1 MNRRTFIAALT
12 LTPVVARIPGP
23 ESVWPHAERRFRL
36 ARSTDHDGWIQVKV
50 QLALTERIA
59 RGIRN
64 QEAHDPFDGL
74 VGEFYIDDAH
84 PVEIPGHLPGTLT
97 TYETIVGV
105 AAARGVI
112 HTGGFRR
119 GRYVWTVRVGGDV
132 SWAIEVAEG
141 LPRSNSRTRHAFA
154 SPRTS
159 SRHCCRRRMTSASRS
174 GSTNRN
180 RTAGLRAAVW
190 LAHS

>member
-1 MNRRTFIAALT
+1 MKGPSSMNRRTFIAALT

-132 SWAIEVAEG
+132 SWAIEVAEWIAALE
-141 LPRSNSRTRHAFA
+141 LPDEARIR
-154 SPRTS
+154 
-159 SRHCCRRRMTSASRS
+159 
-174 GSTNRN
+174 
-180 RTAGLRAAVW
+180 
-190 LAHS
+190 LAPDLLETLLPTEDDFSIEVRIDES